1 MVSSRQL
8 VVVLQFRVSIFA
20 DDVVLFLTLFVGVL
34 VIVCELLRV
43 FGKASGLLVNYRK
56 TSATII

>member
-8 VVVLQFRVSIFA
+8 VIVLQFRVSIFA
-20 DDVVLFLTLFVGVL
+20 DDVVLFLTLSVGVL
-34 VIVCELLRV
+34 VTMRELLRV